1 MTGAEYNS
9 LLQKTSGKAHEMLF
23 DEYYSYVRAIAFNRL
38 HFFTNEDI
46 EECISDIFA
55 EVFFS
60 LNDGNA
66 TGELKGYIG
75 TIAKRKCIDCY
86 RRLSRNADS
95 SFSIDEENAPEIS
108 SGEDPAA
115 ESERSEVRR
124 ILMECIKELGTP
136 DSIIMIQKF
145 YYNKNSQQ
153 ISRLLSM
160 KPSAVR
166 MRCKRAADKLK
177 EALAVRGIKED
188 AL

>member
-1 MTGAEYNS
+1 MTGAEYNL
-9 LLQKTSGKAHEMLF
+9 LLQKTPRKAHEMLF
-23 DEYYSYVRAIAFNRL
+23 NEYYSYVRAIAFNRL
-38 HFFTNEDI
+38 RFSTNEDI

-60 LNDGNA
+60 FNDGNA
-66 TGELKGYIG
+66 QGELKGYIG
-75 TIAKRKCIDCY
+75 TIAKRKCIDRY
-86 RRLSRNADS
+86 RSLSRNSDRV
-95 SFSIDEENAPEIS
+95 FSIDEDNAPEIS
-108 SGEDPAA
+108 SGEDLAA
-115 ESERSEVRR
+115 ESERSELRR
-124 ILMECIKELGTP
+124 ILMECIKALGDP

-153 ISRLLSM
+153 IADLLSM

-177 EALAVRGIKED
+177 EALAIRGIKED